1 MAMIVVL
8 VPAAEAE
15 PSLRPAAVSKLA
27 RLGVTS
33 VAMLRDERTLGL
45 VVAGW
50 AFDPARSTGAV
61 LAAFAGP
68 SSRARTLLPLAEMA
82 VSTARGGEGS

>member
-8 VPAAEAE
+8 VPTAEAE
-15 PSLRPAAVSKLA
+15 PSLRPATVSKLA

-45 VVAGW
+45 VVEGW
-50 AFDPARSTGAV
+50 AFDPKRSTEAV
-61 LAAFAGP
+61 IEAIAGP
-68 SSRARTLLPLAEMA
+68 TSSARTLLPLVEMA